1 MKLHKLSATSSTNDY
16 LKELLTQFK
25 LENYTVVVTDYQV
38 LGKGQGMNKWH
49 SEKGKNLL
57 FSVLIKFDRFSINK
71 SAYLNFAITLGIYQ
85 VLSKYIPQTKI
96 KWPNDI
102 MAENKKICGV
112 LIENSVGGSK
122 IKHSIVGIGLNVN
135 QLIFPKEIP
144 NATSFN
150 KILNTI
156 FDRDKLQEELI
167 IAIKKQVD
175 KLVNENFDELKRGY
189 ESVLFKKNILT
200 IFKNKKG
207 DVFNGIIIDVS
218 KIGLLRVKMPN
229 NSIEE
234 FANKELVF
242 IL

>member
-1 MKLHKLSATSSTNDY
+1 VIT
-16 LKELLTQFK
+16 
-25 LENYTVVVTDYQV
+25 TDYQV
-38 LGKGQGMNKWH
+38 SGKGQGINKWY

-57 FSVLIKFDRFSINK
+57 FSMLVKFDEFSINK
-71 SAYLNFAITLGIYQ
+71 SAYLNFAIALGIYQ

-122 IKHSIVGIGLNVN
+122 IKHSIVGVGLNVN

-150 KILNTI
+150 KILNI
-156 FDRDKLQEELI
+156 VFDRDKLQEELI
-167 IAIKKQVD
+167 TAIKKQVD
-175 KLVNENFDELKRGY
+175 KLVNKNFDELKQGY
-189 ESVLFKKNILT
+189 ESVLFKKNIPT
-200 IFKNKKG
+200 TFKNKTG
-207 DVFNGIIIDVS
+207 DVFNGIIIGVS
-218 KIGLLRVKMPN
+218 EIGLLRVKVSD
-229 NSIEE
+229 NSIKE